1 MLMTVPTAAAAAGK
15 ATVTILGLGSLLSER
30 SSRTTFPDLTNFRL
44 GRVSNKYRRVFGHP
58 ASIFFQ
64 RGLANKQTKEFS
76 SLSAEEIIFD
86 ADADAD
92 AESNRDN
99 DHVSSQSQSQ
109 YRGGFICSVFEVP
122 REQVFLE
129 DDEEKESKSVGDG
142 DDKREE
148 KRRRKPKPTG
158 AFLEREEEFDIVEV
172 NYVDLSSIDDNNSNS
187 NSSNNK
193 DIPVEKIGVL
203 CTRYT
208 DDDYI
213 KRWGKERFDEHYSKY
228 GIDTIWGYKTNSGLL
243 PCRVYL
249 KHCYL
254 ASQSQSMAMGSGSS
268 SSSNECFNSFL
279 DETFLV
285 DRKTTIRQYLKDNP
299 NLIKTTIPP
308 PGFEERYSG

>member
-1 MLMTVPTAAAAAGK
+1 VYLD
-15 ATVTILGLGSLLSER
+15 IQLL
-30 SSRTTFPDLTNFRL
+30 
-44 GRVSNKYRRVFGHP
+44 Y
-58 ASIFFQ
+58 FFQ
-64 RGLANKQTKEFS
+64 RGLANIQTKEFS
-76 SLSAEEIIFD
+76 SLSAEEFTFD
-86 ADADAD
+86 ADADVD
-92 AESNRDN
+92 VDVDVDVDN
-99 DHVSSQSQSQ
+99 VSSQ

-129 DDEEKESKSVGDG
+129 EDEEKEDTSDGDG
-142 DDKREE
+142 EGKGEE
-148 KRRRKPKPTG
+148 RRRRKPKPTG

-172 NYVDLSSIDDNNSNS
+172 HYVDLSSIDDNNS
-187 NSSNNK
+187 SSNNINNK
-193 DIPVEKIGVL
+193 EIASEQVGVL

-213 KRWGKERFDEHYSKY
+213 NRWGKERFDENYSKY

-254 ASQSQSMAMGSGSS
+254 ASQSQSMDMGSGSS
-268 SSSNECFNSFL
+268 SLSKQCFNSFL

-285 DRKTTIRQYLKDNP
+285 DRKTTIRQYLKENP
-299 NLIKTTIPP
+299 NLIENTIPP